1 MVVLPLKVPGIAA
14 TYLPY
19 ACSDPA
25 LRAVAGFQKRSLLQH
40 RSSTELERWQ
50 EISQP
55 VSRQTDTGQF
65 PYSEFAMVDT
75 PHNQTLAVAIQ
86 WGMLGCLALF
96 AMWGAHM
103 WLFRGAAAGSQHS
116 LVAWI
121 GLLAVVQNVLSSL
134 LNSHLFDFY
143 EGWLYLLIV
152 AIAGGTLQRARG
164 RDPEACR
171 ALVAASS

>member
-65 PYSEFAMVDT
+65 RTLNLLWSTT
-75 PHNQTLAVAIQ
+75 PTT
-86 WGMLGCLALF
+86 
-96 AMWGAHM
+96 
-103 WLFRGAAAGSQHS
+103 RRS
-116 LVAWI
+116 
-121 GLLAVVQNVLSSL
+121 
-134 LNSHLFDFY
+134 
-143 EGWLYLLIV
+143 
-152 AIAGGTLQRARG
+152 R
-164 RDPEACR
+164 
-171 ALVAASS
+171 